1 MKIFVFILA
10 ILHLQVIVKSQTASP
25 QTAKSQPLP
34 EWFRVY
40 TYDDSIIELNT
51 NYVMFSN
58 RKIERVRF
66 RWSFQT
72 PQLLN
77 GKSDIKYQSIVQEV
91 QFDCQ
96 NKMYRLYIVQ
106 WFDAEGNVV
115 ATENKK
121 EPEELREIQ
130 FGSTMD
136 KLYPQACR
144 LIALR
149 KREPAVEQ

>member
-1 MKIFVFILA
+1 MKILFLVLA
-10 ILHLQVIVKSQTASP
+10 ILFLQTTVKSQAT
-25 QTAKSQPLP
+25 KSQPLP

-72 PQLLN
+72 PQTLN
-77 GKSDIKYQSIVQEV
+77 GKSEFKYLSILQEV
-91 QFDCQ
+91 QFDCG
-96 NKMYRLYIVQ
+96 NKIFRLYAVQ
-106 WFDAEGNVV
+106 WYDAEGKIV
-115 ATENKK
+115 ASENKK
-121 EPEELREIQ
+121 ESEELREIQ
-130 FGSTMD
+130 SGSMME
-136 KLYPQACR
+136 KLFTPACK
-144 LIALR
+144 LIERR